1 VLSITGLD
9 AKLASYGP
17 DAALMVRDLASP
29 IRDA

>member
-1 VLSITGLD
+1 MALTGLA

-17 DAALMVRDLASP
+17 DAVLMVHDLASP